1 MPFTEE
7 VLTLEVFD
15 KKRRL
20 FGLINPVD
28 LAAII
33 LAIALAAVLFTVLFD
48 RSSVASDTSSGQD
61 TIEVVVLG
69 STPSG
74 NPPLIS
80 VGDEVSRF
88 GGIGVMGTVAS
99 YTIRPSQ
106 REVLIGDSLV
116 IVESDTTNDVELVIR
131 GRGSITDMAASI
143 GDERVRQGQVLEVL
157 LPLFQMSGRII
168 SVEKVD

>member
-1 MPFTEE
+1 M
-7 VLTLEVFD
+7 EVFD

-74 NPPLIS
+74 FNQHLIS